1 VDAGIQGCEAIARE
15 EEAGQAV
22 TAAWLVLIGFQL
34 LMIGMV
40 VREICKD

>member
-1 VDAGIQGCEAIARE
+1 
-15 EEAGQAV
+15 V